1 MPTWCGRRARV
12 IVPFLSFISSIEGR
26 GRHFS
31 KRRRESDTMKIA
43 FYEASPSDQSYLRA
57 ALDKEHQAIF
67 CPETLSDENAALAA
81 DADVLSTFIY
91 SKVNKHVARAIPN
104 LKCVATRSTGFD
116 HVDLA
121 FCRSAGI
128 AVQNVPRY
136 GENTVAEHTFALI
149 LALSRNFH
157 RLYTKMM
164 MASEEIS
171 RTGMIGFDLNG
182 KTLGVVGAGKI
193 GLHVIRIAK
202 GFGMNVIVYSRSKD
216 DFLSDLLAF
225 KYVSFDELLAK
236 SDIITLHVPLTEHT
250 RHLINKNTIEKIKPG
265 AILINTARGGVVS
278 NEALAIALDRKIL
291 AGAGLDAMESEELVQ
306 QEIDPGSTEKF
317 TGLGT
322 GLGLIYRDN
331 VVFTP
336 HVGYYSVEALR
347 RILDVTVA
355 NIHAFAEG
363 KILNPVFREPR

>member
-1 MPTWCGRRARV
+1 
-12 IVPFLSFISSIEGR
+12 
-26 GRHFS
+26 
-31 KRRRESDTMKIA
+31 MKVA
-43 FYEASPSDQSYLRA
+43 FYEASPSDQAYLRA
-57 ALDKEHQAIF
+57 ALDDKHEAVF
-67 CPETLSDENAALAA
+67 CLETLSDENAALAA

-91 SKVNKHVARAIPN
+91 SKVNRQIARVIPK

-121 FCRSAGI
+121 FCESAGI
-128 AVQNVPRY
+128 SVQNVPRY

-171 RTGMIGFDLNG
+171 RTGMIGIDLNG

-202 GFGMNVIVYSRSKD
+202 GFGMNVIVYSRSQD

-225 KYVSFDELLAK
+225 KYVSLDELLAK

-250 RHLINKNTIEKIKPG
+250 RHLINKDAIEKIKPG
-265 AILINTARGGVVS
+265 AILINTARGGLVS
-278 NEALAIALDRKIL
+278 NDALASALDRKIL

-317 TGLGT
+317 TGLGK

-336 HVGYYSVEALR
+336 HIGYYSVEALQ
-347 RILDVTVA
+347 RILDVTIA

-363 KILNPVFREPR
+363 KILNPVIRERRQ

>member
-1 MPTWCGRRARV
+1 
-12 IVPFLSFISSIEGR
+12 
-26 GRHFS
+26 
-31 KRRRESDTMKIA
+31 MKIA
-43 FYEASPSDQSYLRA
+43 FYEASLADQRYLRA
-57 ALDKEHQAIF
+57 ALDKKHEAIF
-67 CPETLSDENAALAA
+67 CSETLSDENAALAA
-81 DADVLSTFIY
+81 NVDVLSTFIY
-91 SKVNKHVARAIPN
+91 SKVNAQMARAIPN

-116 HVDLA
+116 HIDLTA
-121 FCRSAGI
+121 CQNAGI

-149 LALSRNFH
+149 LALSRNLH
-157 RLYTKMM
+157 KLYTKMM

-216 DFLSDLLAF
+216 EFLSDLLAF
-225 KYVSFDELLAK
+225 EYVTFDELLAK
-236 SDIITLHVPLTEHT
+236 SNIITLHVPLTEHT
-250 RHLINKNTIEKIKPG
+250 RHLINKDTIESIKPG
-265 AILINTARGGVVS
+265 AILINTARGGLVS
-278 NEALAIALDRKIL
+278 NGALAAALDRKIL

-317 TGLGT
+317 AGLGA

-331 VVFTP
+331 VIFTP
-336 HVGYYSVEALR
+336 HVGYYSVEALQ
-347 RILDVTVA
+347 RILSVTVD

-363 KILNPVFREPR
+363 KILNPVIKEIRL

>member
-1 MPTWCGRRARV
+1 
-12 IVPFLSFISSIEGR
+12 
-26 GRHFS
+26 
-31 KRRRESDTMKIA
+31 MKVA
-43 FYEASPSDQSYLRA
+43 FYEASPSDQAYLRA
-57 ALDKEHQAIF
+57 ALADEHEAVF
-67 CPETLSDENAALAA
+67 CPDTLDQDNVALAA
-81 DADVLSTFIY
+81 NAEILSTFIY
-91 SKVNKHVARAIPN
+91 SKVTQDIVRAMPR
-104 LKCVATRSTGFD
+104 LRCVATRSTGFD

-121 FCRSAGI
+121 LCADAGI

-136 GENTVAEHTFALI
+136 GENTVAEHAFALI

-157 RLYTKMM
+157 KLYTKMM

-182 KTLGVVGAGKI
+182 RTLGVVGAGKI

-202 GFGMNVIVYSRSKD
+202 GFGMNVIVYSRTKD

-225 KYVSFDELLAK
+225 KYVSFDELLAT

-250 RHLINKNTIEKIKPG
+250 RHLINKDTIEKIKPG

-317 TGLGT
+317 TGLGD

-347 RILDVTVA
+347 RILDTTIA
-355 NIHAFAEG
+355 NIHGFAEG
-363 KILNPVFREPR
+363 QVPNPVARERRP

>member
-1 MPTWCGRRARV
+1 
-12 IVPFLSFISSIEGR
+12 
-26 GRHFS
+26 
-31 KRRRESDTMKIA
+31 MKVA
-43 FYEASPSDQSYLRA
+43 FYESSVSDQEYLRT
-57 ALDKEHQAIF
+57 ALGNKHEAVF
-67 CPETLSDENAALAA
+67 CADTLSEQNISLAA
-81 DADVLSTFIY
+81 DADILSTFIY
-91 SKVNKHVARAIPN
+91 SKVTKDVVRTIPK
-104 LKCVATRSTGFD
+104 LRCVTTRSTGFD
-116 HVDLA
+116 HIDLA
-121 FCRSAGI
+121 VCEGADI

-171 RTGMIGFDLNG
+171 RTGMIGTDLNG
-182 KTLGVVGAGKI
+182 RVLGVVGAGKI

-216 DFLSDLLAF
+216 EFLSDLLAF
-225 KYVSFDELLAK
+225 KYVSFDDLLAT

-250 RHLINKNTIEKIKPG
+250 RHLINKDTIEKIKRG
-265 AILINTARGGVVS
+265 AILINTARGGLVS
-278 NEALAIALDRKIL
+278 NEALAMALDRKIL

-306 QEIDPGSTEKF
+306 TEIDPASTEKF
-317 TGLGT
+317 TGLGD

-336 HVGYYSVEALR
+336 HIGYYSVEALQ

-355 NIHAFAEG
+355 NINSFADG
-363 KILNPVFREPR
+363 KVLNPVIRARRQ